1 MSVVKIAA
9 LSLTVLFLLV
19 AVVRLFHRP
28 LRLALRTGDGAD
40 AGRQLVQ
47 CADGRGAGSAG
58 AGAAASGEVGAG
70 VGT

>member
-28 LRLALRTGDGAD
+28 LRLALRVVFNSA
-40 AGRQLVQ
+40 LVFWR
-47 CADGRGAGSAG
+47 CGYWSAPHR
-58 AGAAASGEVGAG
+58 
-70 VGT
+70 